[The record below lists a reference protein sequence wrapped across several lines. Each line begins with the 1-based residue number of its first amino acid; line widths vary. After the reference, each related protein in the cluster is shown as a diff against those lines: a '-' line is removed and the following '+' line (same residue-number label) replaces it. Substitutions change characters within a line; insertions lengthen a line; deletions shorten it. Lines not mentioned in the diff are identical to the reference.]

1 MSIDRDAIVATAQEA
16 YAPVLRARAAEIP
29 GEMRASPIRPDVTQQ
44 TRAARADLYV
54 TDEEVLGLLRNAGRR
69 A

>member
-1 MSIDRDAIVATAQEA
+1 MSLDRDAIVATAEEA
-16 YAPVLRARAAEIP
+16 YALVRRARAADIP
-29 GEMRASPIRPDVTQQ
+29 GGMTVSRVRPDVMQQ

-54 TDEEVLGLLRNAGRR
+54 TDEEVLGLLRTPGRR

>member
-29 GEMRASPIRPDVTQQ
+29 GEMRASPIRPDVTHQ

-54 TDEEVLGLLRNAGRR
+54 TDEEVLGLLRTAGRR